1 VAFERDDARRA
12 RIRSNAIAFG
22 AAVEVRGSAPAAFG
36 GAAEPSAIF
45 IGGGL
50 THPGLLDGCLD
61 HLPAGGRLI
70 ANVVTVE
77 SEAVVAQYYSRLGG
91 TLHRFQHYHGEPVG
105 GFTGWR
111 PAMPV
116 TQWVVTKR

>member
-1 VAFERDDARRA
+1 MR
-12 RIRSNAIAFG
+12 G
-22 AAVEVRGSAPAAFG
+22 AAPAAFD
-36 GAAEPSAIF
+36 GAPEPAAIF
-45 IGGGL
+45 VGGGL
-50 THPGLLDGCLD
+50 TQPGLLEGCFD
-61 HLPAGGRLI
+61 HLPVGGRLV

-77 SEAVVAQYYSRLGG
+77 SEAVVAQWYSRIGG
-91 TLHRFQHYHGEPVG
+91 TLRRFQHYHGEPVG